1 MSEDNKAAARAAF
14 EAWNTG
20 ELSRLDQYIAADV
33 IHHDPY
39 DPNGA
44 HGLTGMKSTIARN
57 RESTPDLA
65 ITIEDQIAEGDKVAT
80 RWTATMTQQG
90 RRASLKGVTI
100 DRFENGKIVEAW
112 RTIDML
118 GLLQQTGAMPK

>member
-44 HGLTGMKSTIARN
+44 HGLAGMKSTIARN